1 MNIRKSQQTTS
12 INIEI
17 SKLKQLIS
25 EKENVIKKLKEELDI
40 IKNQNSENN
49 NLSQQIHSIENDL
62 IQLKNDKDELI
73 KQNDQIR
80 SQLSV
85 KENYIISLN
94 ATIIRLKNLNEVLN
108 KNIDKYKLLSE
119 KNKSL
124 EDELTELKK
133 NFDEKNEIINDYK
146 KKNEEINKTNEGLV
160 LQIKKLK
167 LEKNEIEKEKKEI
180 KVEADANKEFL
191 EEIKKEN
198 NMLNV

>member
-124 EDELTELKK
+124 EDE
-133 NFDEKNEIINDYK
+133 
-146 KKNEEINKTNEGLV
+146 
-160 LQIKKLK
+160 
-167 LEKNEIEKEKKEI
+167 
-180 KVEADANKEFL
+180 
-191 EEIKKEN
+191 
-198 NMLNV
+198 

>member
-73 KQNDQIR
+73 I
-80 SQLSV
+80 
-85 KENYIISLN
+85 
-94 ATIIRLKNLNEVLN
+94 
-108 KNIDKYKLLSE
+108 
-119 KNKSL
+119 
-124 EDELTELKK
+124 
-133 NFDEKNEIINDYK
+133 F
-146 KKNEEINKTNEGLV
+146 
-160 LQIKKLK
+160 
-167 LEKNEIEKEKKEI
+167 
-180 KVEADANKEFL
+180 
-191 EEIKKEN
+191 
-198 NMLNV
+198 